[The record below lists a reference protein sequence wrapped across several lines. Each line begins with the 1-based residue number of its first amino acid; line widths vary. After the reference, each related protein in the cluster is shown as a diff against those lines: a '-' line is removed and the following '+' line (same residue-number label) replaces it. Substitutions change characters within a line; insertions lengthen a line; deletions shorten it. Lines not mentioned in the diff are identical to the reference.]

1 MSIKKTEAINTKQIL
16 FMTQPYAAVGVVVGN
31 TGVTA
36 GEDGRKILKA
46 GTPIAGDLT
55 ARTTAF
61 TQAVDSG
68 SGTTTSNAV
77 AVLVHDVDVTD
88 GNANATA
95 LIFGFVDKN
104 KLDATVKTLW
114 TTAAISA
121 LGSLGIKL
129 LA

>member
-16 FMTQPYAAVGVVVGN
+16 FMTQPYAAVGVVVDN

-55 ARTTAF
+55 TRTTAF
-61 TQAVDSG
+61 TKAVDSG

-95 LIFGFVDKN
+95 LILGLLIRTNLTLQLRRFGQLRLYLRLVR
-104 KLDATVKTLW
+104 
-114 TTAAISA
+114 
-121 LGSLGIKL
+121 
-129 LA
+129 